1 MTITATYEMT
11 QSVDQRVGEQ
21 VRFWMFRR
29 AVRQPEL
36 AEKLGVTAASASRKI
51 AGKIGWSVS
60 DLAKAAAVLDVPLS
74 ELMPDDTIEIARAE
88 MESQSVPC
96 VGLEPT
102 TKGLECCFWA
112 LQSRFY
118 APRAVLAWTNFRFA
132 LKRRISS
139 RFTRGNWP
147 HEQFHTLACPS
158 GMARPTE

>member
-1 MTITATYEMT
+1 M
-11 QSVDQRVGEQ
+11 
-21 VRFWMFRR
+21 
-29 AVRQPEL
+29 
-36 AEKLGVTAASASRKI
+36 
-51 AGKIGWSVS
+51 S

-102 TKGLECCFWA
+102 TKGLECCFRA

-118 APRAVLAWTNFRFA
+118 APRTVLAWTNFRFA

-158 GMARPTE
+158 GMAKPTE

>member
-1 MTITATYEMT
+1 MAITATYQMT
-11 QSVDQRVGEQ
+11 QSVEQRVGEQ

-29 AVRQPEL
+29 GVRQPEL

-102 TKGLECCFWA
+102 TKGL
-112 LQSRFY
+112 
-118 APRAVLAWTNFRFA
+118 
-132 LKRRISS
+132 
-139 RFTRGNWP
+139 
-147 HEQFHTLACPS
+147 
-158 GMARPTE
+158 